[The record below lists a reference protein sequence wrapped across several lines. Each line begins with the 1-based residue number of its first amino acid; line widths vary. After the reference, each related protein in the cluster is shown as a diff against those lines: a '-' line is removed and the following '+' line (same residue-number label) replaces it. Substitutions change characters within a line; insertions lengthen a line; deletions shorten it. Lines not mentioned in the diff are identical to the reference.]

1 MAVSGGLW
9 AGILAGLGVALPLGA
24 IGVLLVTE
32 GVRRG
37 WRGGQPAAAGV
48 ASVDAIYAIA
58 SVLLGAA
65 VVRLVGPHARE
76 VGLVG
81 AVVLLRIAGW
91 GLLGVLRSP
100 APEQVD
106 AAPSRL
112 GSYARFVGL
121 TALNPLTALYFVAL
135 TVSLG
140 SALRGFAGAAFVV
153 GVFAAS
159 LAWQSALV
167 GVGALAGASLAAR
180 GRRAISV
187 VGYLVVA
194 GYALVLA
201 LG

>member
-24 IGVLLVTE
+24 IGVLLVCE
-32 GVRRG
+32 GVRHG

-48 ASVDAIYAIA
+48 ASVDALYATA
-58 SVLLGAA
+58 SVLLGAV

-76 VGLVG
+76 VGVVG
-81 AVVLLRIAGW
+81 AAVLLGIAAW

-100 APEQVD
+100 APEQLE
-106 AAPSRL
+106 AAPAGL

-121 TALNPLTALYFVAL
+121 TALNPLTAVYFVAL

-140 SALRGFAGAAFVV
+140 SALRGVAGAAFVV

-159 LAWQSALV
+159 WAWQSALV
-167 GVGALAGASLAAR
+167 GVGALAGATLAAR

-201 LG
+201 VG